1 MKKSDA
7 LKIMNAFLREAEIT
21 RIPVELGP
29 LAITFAEEMV
39 DPEGWLFYFNTL
51 KWVETKRDE
60 YKIIGQGPT
69 IVLADGRLLDG
80 GSGESVSMVLKRFGV
95 EGAAPPVSPNSG
107 EAQ

>member
-1 MKKSDA
+1 MA
-7 LKIMNAFLREAEIT
+7 L
-21 RIPVELGP
+21 
-29 LAITFAEEMV
+29 
-39 DPEGWLFYFNTL
+39 LFQYTQMAR
-51 KWVETKRDE
+51 TKRDE